1 MENEPKKCPRCKLI
15 NPPSAQR
22 CDCGYDFDKKIVEKP
37 YFKQRL
43 PKDIRTYIYIIVP
56 LNLLGL
62 IGAMA
67 EGNLIRIIGLVIWSV
82 VVYSL
87 YFKLLE
93 KKNWARIALIIL
105 TFPIGLLLGL
115 SREAKLYCMQKD

>member
-1 MENEPKKCPRCKLI
+1 MESEAKECPRCRLI
-15 NPPSAQR
+15 NPTSAQR
-22 CDCGYDFDKKIVEKP
+22 CDCGYDFVKKIVERP

-43 PKDIRTYIYIIVP
+43 PKDFKTYFLILVP
-56 LNLLGL
+56 LNLLGV
-62 IGAMA
+62 IGAIVT
-67 EGNLIRIIGLVIWSV
+67 GDLINIIIISVWSV

-87 YFKLLE
+87 YFRLL
-93 KKNWARIALIIL
+93 KKENWARIALIVL

>member
-1 MENEPKKCPRCKLI
+1 MKSEAKECPRCKLI
-15 NPPSAQR
+15 NPASAQR
-22 CDCGYDFDKKIVEKP
+22 CDCGYDFVKKIVEKP

-43 PKDIRTYIYIIVP
+43 PKEIKTYFLILVP
-56 LNLLGL
+56 LNLLGV
-62 IGAMA
+62 IGAIVM
-67 EGNLIRIIGLVIWSV
+67 GNLINIIMISVWSV

-87 YFKLLE
+87 YFRLL
-93 KKNWARIALIIL
+93 KKENWARITLIVL